1 MQLLKGK
8 DGFKPYVV
16 ILGLIIALGLIHKGI
31 NWVFMQ
37 GNH

>member
-8 DGFKPYVV
+8 MDSKPYVV